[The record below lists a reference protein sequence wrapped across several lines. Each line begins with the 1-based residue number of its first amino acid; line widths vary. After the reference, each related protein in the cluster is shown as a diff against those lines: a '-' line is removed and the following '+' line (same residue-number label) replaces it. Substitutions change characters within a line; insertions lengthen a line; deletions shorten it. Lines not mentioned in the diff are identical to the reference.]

1 MKELENDLLDP
12 NEVSEKLIEIE
23 DRSRRNNLRIDGLIE
38 NKNETWNDCEKKVQ
52 EVLRDKLSIQDDIE
66 FDRYHRMGKRTRSRP
81 RENYLQVCPF

>member
-38 NKNETWNDCEKKVQ
+38 NKNETWND
-52 EVLRDKLSIQDDIE
+52 
-66 FDRYHRMGKRTRSRP
+66 
-81 RENYLQVCPF
+81 